1 MCSREAAR
9 EEVVVGAARREHW
22 REAKSLRMQR
32 VLP

>member
-9 EEVVVGAARREHW
+9 EEEVVGGARREHW

-32 VLP
+32 ALP